1 MLNKGSELN
10 GGVCYLNSVVKIHS
24 WVFCFVVVEGRCAIL
39 WHQSKRTVMKFIINL
54 FTILFCTGAVFA
66 QQTISGKVTDA
77 KKNPIEGAN
86 IYLEGTYDGASS
98 DANGNFSFETTEEG
112 LQTLVISM
120 LSYEPHYEAGD
131 VSFFKEINITLVE
144 SVNSLSGV
152 TLTAG
157 TFEAG
162 DNSKVSVLKP
172 LDIVTTAGAA
182 GDFVAALQTLPG
194 TTTVN
199 EDGRL
204 FVRGGTANET
214 QVFIDGLR
222 VFQPFNATA
231 NNTPTRGRFSPFLFK
246 GISFSTGGYSAEYG
260 QALSSVLL
268 LNTTDVP
275 LQEKTDISIMSVGG
289 GLGHTEIWGD
299 QSLSINTSYVN
310 LAPYE
315 ALIPST
321 QGVNW
326 KSPYESIAGEGVFR
340 SKGEKSMFKL
350 YTGFNHANLDIEQE
364 DINFDDFVRFR
375 LKNNNLYFNTS
386 YKYYFKND
394 WSLTSGASI
403 AWDTNDIGIEADR
416 VDSKETSSHIK
427 FKARKN
433 FSNRYDLSF
442 GAEYFNTN
450 YNETYTDLNNDSFF
464 SGYNDGLWAAFAE
477 SDIFLSNKFAMKLGL
492 RATQSSLLDEFNLS
506 PRISLAYKPGKDGQF
521 SLAYGDFYQRPL
533 TEVVKFDQNVQM
545 EKATHYILNYQYIK
559 NGKTFRTELYYKD
572 YDQLVKFDTN
582 LPQFN
587 SNYSNT
593 GNGYAQGVDVFW
605 RDSKSIENLDYWAS
619 YSYLDT
625 ERDYRNFPE
634 RATPN
639 FAPKHNFSLV
649 TKYWVDKLRSQVGLS
664 YSYGSGRP
672 YNNPN
677 TPGFLQEKTRSYNNL
692 SFNWAYL
699 IDQQKILYF
708 SVSNLLGINNISN
721 YQYADTPNM
730 DGVYNRRAITPPA
743 DSFFFVG
750 FFWTISKDRKSNQL
764 DNL

>member
-1 MLNKGSELN
+1 M
-10 GGVCYLNSVVKIHS
+10 KI
-24 WVFCFVVVEGRCAIL
+24 V
-39 WHQSKRTVMKFIINL
+39 INL
-54 FTILFCTGAVFA
+54 ITLLLSTGFVFA
-66 QQTISGKVTDA
+66 QQTVTGKVTDT
-77 KKNPIEGAN
+77 KNKPIEGAN

-98 DANGNFSFETTEEG
+98 DANGNFSFETTEKG
-112 LQTLVISM
+112 LQTLVVSM
-120 LSYEPHYEAGD
+120 LSFEPHYEAGD
-131 VSFFKEINITLVE
+131 VSYFKNLDVKLME
-144 SVNSLSGV
+144 SINSLTGV

-204 FVRGGTANET
+204 FVRGGTAGET

-231 NNTPTRGRFSPFLFK
+231 NNMPTRGRFSPFLFK

-275 LQEKTDISIMSVGG
+275 VQEKTDISIMSVGG
-289 GLGHTEIWGD
+289 GLGHTTIWGD
-299 QSLSINTSYVN
+299 QSLSINTSYLN

-315 ALIPST
+315 TLIPST
-321 QGVNW
+321 QGVRWN
-326 KSPYESIAGEGVFR
+326 SPYESLSGEAVFR
-340 SKGEKSMFKL
+340 SKGEKSMLKL

-364 DINFDDFVRFR
+364 DINFDDYVQFR
-375 LKNNNLYFNTS
+375 LKNNNLYFNSS
-386 YKYYFKND
+386 YKYFFNND

-403 AWDTNDIGIEADR
+403 AWDTNDIGIQEDK
-416 VDSKETSSHIK
+416 VDTKETSSHVK
-427 FKARKN
+427 VKARKN
-433 FSNRYDLSF
+433 FSNRFDLSF
-442 GAEYFNTN
+442 GAEHFHSN
-450 YNETYTDLNNDSFF
+450 YNETYTDLDDNQFKSD
-464 SGYNDGLWAAFAE
+464 YKDGLWAAFAE
-477 SDIFLSNKFAMKLGL
+477 SDIFLSNKFAIKLGV
-492 RATQSSLLDEFNLS
+492 RATQSNLLDEFKIS
-506 PRISLAYKPGKDGQF
+506 PRVSLAYKPAEDGQF
-521 SLAYGDFYQRPL
+521 SFAYGDFYQRPI
-533 TEVVKFDQNVQM
+533 TEVVKFSQNLEM
-545 EKATHYILNYQYIK
+545 EKASHYILNYQYVK

-572 YDQLVKFDTN
+572 YDLLVKYDTDM
-582 LPQFN
+582 PQFN
-587 SNYSNT
+587 SNYTNLGS
-593 GNGYAQGVDVFW
+593 GYAKGVDVFW

-625 ERDYRNFPE
+625 ERDFRNFPE
-634 RATPN
+634 KATPN
-639 FAPKHNFSLV
+639 FAPKHNLSLV
-649 TKYWVDKLRSQVGLS
+649 TKYWVDKLRSQVGFS

-677 TPGFLQEKTRSYNNL
+677 TPDFMMERTRSYNNL

-699 IDQQKILYF
+699 LDKQKILYF
-708 SVSNLLGINNISN
+708 SVSNLLSFNNVSN
-721 YQYADTPNM
+721 YQYADTPDIN
-730 DGVYNRRAITPPA
+730 GVYNRRAITPPA

-750 FFWTISKDRKSNQL
+750 FFWTISSDGKSNQL

>member
-1 MLNKGSELN
+1 M
-10 GGVCYLNSVVKIHS
+10 KI
-24 WVFCFVVVEGRCAIL
+24 
-39 WHQSKRTVMKFIINL
+39 IINL
-54 FTILFCTGAVFA
+54 VTFLLCTGAIFS
-66 QQTISGKVTDA
+66 QQTITGKVTDA
-77 KKNPIEGAN
+77 KNNPIEGAN

-98 DANGNFSFETTEEG
+98 DENGNFSFETTEEG
-112 LQTLVISM
+112 LQTLIVSM
-120 LSYEPHYEAGD
+120 LSYESHYEAGD
-131 VSFFKEINITLVE
+131 VSYFKDLHIKLLE
-144 SVNSLSGV
+144 SVNSLTGV

-204 FVRGGTANET
+204 FVRGGTAGET

-289 GLGHTEIWGD
+289 GIGHTEIWGD
-299 QSLSINTSYVN
+299 QSLSLNTSYMN

-321 QGVNW
+321 QGVRW
-326 KSPYESIAGEGVFR
+326 KSPYESLSGEAVFR

-364 DINFDDFVRFR
+364 DINFDDYVRFR
-375 LKNNNLYFNTS
+375 LKNNNLYFNSS
-386 YKYYFKND
+386 YKYYFEND

-403 AWDTNDIGIEADR
+403 AWDTNDIDIQENR
-416 VDSKETSSHIK
+416 VDANETSSHIK
-427 FKARKN
+427 VKARKN
-433 FSNRYDLSF
+433 FSNRLDLSF
-442 GAEYFNTN
+442 GAEYFNTK
-450 YNETYTDLNNDSFF
+450 YDETYTDLNNEFYN
-464 SGYNDGLWAAFAE
+464 GYNDGLWAAFAE
-477 SDIFLSNKFAMKLGL
+477 SDIFLSNKFAMKLGV
-492 RATQSSLLDEFNLS
+492 RGTQSSLLDEFKVS
-506 PRISLAYKPGKDGQF
+506 PRVSLAYKPGEEGQF
-521 SLAYGDFYQRPL
+521 SLAYGDFFQRPL
-533 TEVVKFDQNVQM
+533 TEVVKFSQDLQM
-545 EKATHYILNYQYIK
+545 EKASHYILNYQYIN
-559 NGKTFRTELYYKD
+559 NGKTFRTELYYKN
-572 YDQLVKFDTN
+572 YDRLVKYDTDM
-582 LPQFN
+582 PQFN
-587 SNYSNT
+587 SNFTNLGS
-593 GNGYAQGVDVFW
+593 GYAKGIDIFW

-625 ERDYRNFPE
+625 ERNYQNFSGK
-634 RATPN
+634 AAPN
-639 FAPKHNFSLV
+639 FAPKHNLSVV
-649 TKYWVDKLRSQVGLS
+649 TKYWVNKLRSQVGFS

-677 TPGFLQEKTRSYNNL
+677 SSGFMQERTKSYNNL

-708 SVSNLLGINNISN
+708 SVSNLLGINNVSD
-721 YQYADTPNM
+721 YQYANTPNG
-730 DGVYNRRAITPPA
+730 DGIYDRRAITPPA

-750 FFWTISKDRKSNQL
+750 FFWTISSDGKSNQL

>member
-1 MLNKGSELN
+1 M
-10 GGVCYLNSVVKIHS
+10 KI
-24 WVFCFVVVEGRCAIL
+24 L
-39 WHQSKRTVMKFIINL
+39 INL
-54 FTILFCTGAVFA
+54 ITLLLCTGALFS
-66 QQTISGKVTDA
+66 QQSITGKVTDA
-77 KKNPIEGAN
+77 KNKPIEGAN

-112 LQTLVISM
+112 LQTLIVSM
-120 LSYEPHYEAGD
+120 LSFEPHHEAGD
-131 VSFFKEINITLVE
+131 IGYFNDLHITLME

-204 FVRGGTANET
+204 FVRGGTAGET

-222 VFQPFNATA
+222 VFQPFNATP

-275 LQEKTDISIMSVGG
+275 LQEKTDVSIMSVGG
-289 GLGHTEIWGD
+289 GVGHTKIWGD
-299 QSLSINTSYVN
+299 QSLSINTNYLN

-321 QGVNW
+321 QGVRWN
-326 KSPYESIAGEGVFR
+326 SPYESISGEAVFR
-340 SKGEKSMFKL
+340 SRGEKSMFKL
-350 YTGFNHANLDIEQE
+350 YTGFNHTNLDIEQE
-364 DINFDDFVRFR
+364 DINFEDYERFR
-375 LKNNNLYFNTS
+375 LKNNNLYLNSS
-386 YKYYFKND
+386 YKYYFAND

-403 AWDTNDIGIEADR
+403 AWDSNDIGIEQDR
-416 VDSKETSSHIK
+416 VDIGEIATHLKVKI
-427 FKARKN
+427 RKN
-433 FSNRYDLSF
+433 FSNQYDLSF
-442 GAEYFNTN
+442 GTEYFHTN
-450 YNETYTDLNNDSFF
+450 YDETFTDTDVDAFK
-464 SGYNDGLWAAFAE
+464 SGYADGLLAAFAE
-477 SDIFLSNKFAMKLGL
+477 SDIFLSNTFAMKLGV
-492 RATQSSLLDEFNLS
+492 RATHSSLLDGFEVS
-506 PRISLAYKPGKDGQF
+506 PRVSLAYKPGDEGQF

-533 TEVVKFDQNVQM
+533 SDVLKFEQDLEM
-545 EKATHYILNYQYIK
+545 EKASHYILNYQYTN

-572 YDQLVKFDTN
+572 YDRLIKFDTDV
-582 LPQFN
+582 PQFN
-587 SNYSNT
+587 SMYTNS
-593 GNGYAQGVDVFW
+593 GGGYAKGIDVFW
-605 RDSKSIENLDYWAS
+605 RDSKSIDHLDYWFS
-619 YSYLDT
+619 YSFLDT

-634 RATPN
+634 KATPN
-639 FAPKHNFSLV
+639 FAPRHNISLV
-649 TKYWVDKLRSQVGLS
+649 TKYWVDKLRSQIGLS

-672 YNNPN
+672 YHNPNNP
-677 TPGFLQEKTRSYNNL
+677 GFMEERTKSYNNL

-708 SVSNLLGINNISN
+708 SISNLLSINNISN
-721 YQYADTPNM
+721 YQYADAPDVNGFY
-730 DGVYNRRAITPPA
+730 DRRAITPPA

-750 FFWTISKDRKSNQL
+750 FFWTISTDGKSNQL

>member
-1 MLNKGSELN
+1 MAKQ
-10 GGVCYLNSVVKIHS
+10 VDP
-24 WVFCFVVVEGRCAIL
+24 IL
-39 WHQSKRTVMKFIINL
+39 CHQKRTVMKIIINL
-54 FTILFCTGAVFA
+54 VTFLLYTGAVFS
-66 QQTISGKVTDA
+66 QQTIMGKVTDA
-77 KKNPIEGAN
+77 KNNPITGAN

-98 DANGNFSFETTEEG
+98 DENGNFSFETTEEG
-112 LQTLVISM
+112 LQTLVVSM
-120 LSYEPHYEAGD
+120 LSYESHYEAGD
-131 VSFFKEINITLVE
+131 VSYFRDLHIKLVE
-144 SVNSLSGV
+144 SVNSLTGV

-204 FVRGGTANET
+204 FVRGGTAGET

-299 QSLSINTSYVN
+299 RSLSINTSYMN

-321 QGVNW
+321 QGVRWN
-326 KSPYESIAGEGVFR
+326 SPYESISGETVFR

-350 YTGFNHANLDIEQE
+350 YTGFNHANLDIDQE
-364 DINFDDFVRFR
+364 DINFDDYIRFR
-375 LKNNNLYFNTS
+375 LKNNNLYFNSS
-386 YKYYFKND
+386 YKYYFEND

-403 AWDTNDIGIEADR
+403 AWDTNDIGIQENR
-416 VDSKETSSHIK
+416 VDAKETSSHIK
-427 FKARKN
+427 VKARKN
-433 FSNRYDLSF
+433 FSNRFDLSF
-442 GAEYFNTN
+442 GTEYFNTK
-450 YNETYTDLNNDSFF
+450 YDETYTDLNNDEFY
-464 SGYNDGLWAAFAE
+464 SGYNDGLWAAFVE
-477 SDIFLSNKFAMKLGL
+477 SDIFLSNKFAMKLGV
-492 RATQSSLLDEFNLS
+492 RGTQSSLLDEFKVS
-506 PRISLAYKPGKDGQF
+506 PRVSLAYKPGEDGQF
-521 SLAYGDFYQRPL
+521 SLAYGDFFQRPL
-533 TEVVKFDQNVQM
+533 TEVVKFDQDLQM
-545 EKATHYILNYQYIK
+545 EKASHYILNYQYIN

-572 YDQLVKFDTN
+572 YDRLVKYDTEV
-582 LPQFN
+582 PQFN
-587 SNYSNT
+587 ADYNNF
-593 GNGYAQGVDVFW
+593 GGGYAKGIDLFW
-605 RDSKSIENLDYWAS
+605 RDSKSIENLDYWFS
-619 YSYLDT
+619 YSFLDT
-625 ERDYRNFPE
+625 ERDYQNFPQK
-634 RATPN
+634 ATPN
-639 FAPKHNFSLV
+639 FAPKHNVSLV

-672 YNNPN
+672 YHNPN
-677 TPGFLQEKTRSYNNL
+677 ALGFMQERTKSYNNL

-708 SVSNLLGINNISN
+708 SVSNLLGINNVSD
-721 YQYADTPNM
+721 YQYANTPNG
-730 DGVYNRRAITPPA
+730 DGVYDRRAITPPA

-750 FFWTISKDRKSNQL
+750 FFWTISSDGKSNQL

>member
-1 MLNKGSELN
+1 M
-10 GGVCYLNSVVKIHS
+10 KII
-24 WVFCFVVVEGRCAIL
+24 F
-39 WHQSKRTVMKFIINL
+39 NL
-54 FTILFCTGAVFA
+54 ITFLLCTGIVFA
-66 QQTISGKVTDA
+66 QQTITGKVTDA
-77 KKNPIEGAN
+77 KNNPIEGAN

-98 DANGNFSFETTEEG
+98 DANGNFSFVTAEEG
-112 LQTLVISM
+112 LQTLIVSI

-131 VSFFKEINITLVE
+131 VSYFKDLHIKLME

-204 FVRGGTANET
+204 FVRGGTAGKT

-275 LQEKTDISIMSVGG
+275 LQEETDISIMSVGG
-289 GLGHTEIWGD
+289 GVGHTKIWGD
-299 QSLSINTSYVN
+299 QSLSFNTSYMN

-321 QGVNW
+321 QGVRW
-326 KSPYESIAGEGVFR
+326 KSPYESLSGEAVFR

-364 DINFDDFVRFR
+364 DINFDDYVRFR
-375 LKNNNLYFNTS
+375 LKNNNLYFNSS
-386 YKYYFKND
+386 YKYYFEND

-403 AWDTNDIGIEADR
+403 AWDTNDIDIQENR
-416 VDSKETSSHIK
+416 VDANETSSHIK
-427 FKARKN
+427 VKARKN
-433 FSNRYDLSF
+433 FSNRLDLSF
-442 GAEYFNTN
+442 GAEYFNTK
-450 YNETYTDLNNDSFF
+450 YDETYTDLNNEFYN
-464 SGYNDGLWAAFAE
+464 GYNDGLWAAFAE
-477 SDIFLSNKFAMKLGL
+477 SDIFLSNKFAMKLGV
-492 RATQSSLLDEFNLS
+492 RGTQSSLLDEFKVS
-506 PRISLAYKPGKDGQF
+506 PRVSLAYKPGEEGQF
-521 SLAYGDFYQRPL
+521 SLAYGDFFQRPL
-533 TEVVKFDQNVQM
+533 TEVVKFSQDLQM
-545 EKATHYILNYQYIK
+545 EKASHYILNYQYIN
-559 NGKTFRTELYYKD
+559 NGKTFRTELYYKN
-572 YDQLVKFDTN
+572 YDRLVKYDTDM
-582 LPQFN
+582 PQFN
-587 SNYSNT
+587 SNFTNLGS
-593 GNGYAQGVDVFW
+593 GYAKGIDIFW

-625 ERDYRNFPE
+625 ERNYQNFSGK
-634 RATPN
+634 AAPN
-639 FAPKHNFSLV
+639 FAPKHNLSVV
-649 TKYWVDKLRSQVGLS
+649 TKYWVNKLRSQVGFS

-677 TPGFLQEKTRSYNNL
+677 SSGFMQERTKSYNNL

-708 SVSNLLGINNISN
+708 SVSNLLGINNVSD
-721 YQYADTPNM
+721 YQYANTPNG
-730 DGVYNRRAITPPA
+730 DGIYDRRAITPPA

-750 FFWTISKDRKSNQL
+750 FFWTISSDGKSNQL

>member
-1 MLNKGSELN
+1 MKNTI
-10 GGVCYLNSVVKIHS
+10 YI
-24 WVFCFVVVEGRCAIL
+24 IL
-39 WHQSKRTVMKFIINL
+39 
-54 FTILFCTGAVFA
+54 ILFSSGTLLA
-66 QQTISGKVTDA
+66 QHTISGRVTDS
-77 KKNPIEGAN
+77 KNNPIEGAN

-98 DANGNFSFETTEEG
+98 DAQGKFTFETAEEG
-112 LQTLVISM
+112 MQTLVVSM
-120 LSYEPHYEAGD
+120 LSYETHYEAGD
-131 VSFFKEINITLVE
+131 ISFFTDMEVKLLE
-144 SVNSLSGV
+144 SFNSLDGV

-162 DNSKVSVLKP
+162 DNSKASVLKP

-204 FVRGGTANET
+204 FVRGGTADET

-275 LQEKTDISIMSVGG
+275 VQEQTDISIMSVGG
-289 GLGHTEIWGD
+289 GIGHTKIWNEE
-299 QSLSINTSYVN
+299 QSLSLNINYIN
-310 LAPYE
+310 LSPYE
-315 ALIPST
+315 ELIPST
-321 QGVNW
+321 QGVHW
-326 KSPYESIAGEGVFR
+326 ISPYESISGETVFR

-375 LKNNNLYFNTS
+375 LKNNNLYFNGS
-386 YKYYFKND
+386 YKYYFEND
-394 WSLTSGASI
+394 WSLISGASI
-403 AWDTNDIGIEADR
+403 AWDTNDIGIMEDQ
-416 VDSKETSSHIK
+416 VDTKETSSHLK
-427 FKARKN
+427 LKARKN
-433 FSNRYDLSF
+433 FSNRFDLSF
-442 GAEYFNTN
+442 GAEYFHTD
-450 YNETYTDLNNDSFF
+450 YDETFEDASNNRFENGF
-464 SGYNDGLWAAFAE
+464 VDGLWAAFAE
-477 SDIFLSNKFAMKLGL
+477 SDIFLSHQFAMKLGV
-492 RATQSSLLDEFNLS
+492 RAEQTSLLDEFQLS
-506 PRISLAYKPGKDGQF
+506 PRASLAYKPWENGQF

-533 TEVVKFDQNVQM
+533 TEVVKFDAEVGM
-545 EKATHYILNYQYIK
+545 ERATHYILNYQYIN
-559 NGKTFRTELYYKD
+559 NGKTFRAEAYYKD
-572 YDQLVKFDTN
+572 YDGLVQFNTEM
-582 LPQFN
+582 PQFN
-587 SNYSNT
+587 SVYTNA
-593 GNGYAQGVDVFW
+593 GGGYAQGIDVFW
-605 RDSKSIENLDYWAS
+605 RDSKSIKNLDYWAS

-625 ERDYRNFPE
+625 ERQYRNFPE
-634 RATPN
+634 QATPN

-649 TKYWVDKLRSQVGLS
+649 TKYWVNDLRSQIGFS
-664 YSYGSGRP
+664 YAYATGRP
-672 YNNPN
+672 YDNPN
-677 TPGFLQEKTRSYNNL
+677 TADFMGERTRPFNNL

-708 SVSNLLGINNISN
+708 SVNNALGTNNISN
-721 YQYADTPNM
+721 YQYANTPNS
-730 DGVYNRRAITPPA
+730 DGFFDRRAITPPA

-750 FFWTISKDRKSNQL
+750 FFWTISTDGKSNQL

>member
-1 MLNKGSELN
+1 M
-10 GGVCYLNSVVKIHS
+10 KI
-24 WVFCFVVVEGRCAIL
+24 FIKLIIL
-39 WHQSKRTVMKFIINL
+39 
-54 FTILFCTGAVFA
+54 LFCTGAVFG
-66 QQTISGKVTDA
+66 QQTISGKITDTRN
-77 KKNPIEGAN
+77 NPIEGAN

-98 DANGNFSFETTEEG
+98 DTHGNFSFETTEEG
-112 LQTLVISM
+112 IQTLIVSM
-120 LSYEPHYEAGD
+120 LSFEPRYEVGD
-131 VSFFKEINITLVE
+131 VSYFQNLHLKLME

-162 DNSKVSVLKP
+162 NNSKASVLKP
-172 LDIVTTAGAA
+172 LDIVTTAGAT

-204 FVRGGTANET
+204 FVRGGTAGET

-275 LQEKTDISIMSVGG
+275 LQEQTEISIMSVGG

-299 QSLSINTSYVN
+299 RSLSINTSYMN

-321 QGVNW
+321 QGVRWN
-326 KSPYESIAGEGVFR
+326 SPYESISGEAIFR
-340 SKGEKSMFKL
+340 SKGKKSMFKL
-350 YTGFNHANLDIEQE
+350 YTGFNHSNLDIEQE
-364 DINFDDFVRFR
+364 DINFDDFVRFG
-375 LKNNNLYFNTS
+375 LKNNNLYFNSS
-386 YKYYFKND
+386 YKHYLKND

-403 AWDTNDIGIEADR
+403 AWDTSDIGVEENK
-416 VDSKETSSHIK
+416 VDVEETSSHIK
-427 FKARKN
+427 VKARKN

-442 GAEYFNTN
+442 GAEYFHTQ
-450 YNETYTDLNNDSFF
+450 YDETFTDTDAGSFDNGF
-464 SGYNDGLWAAFAE
+464 TDGLWAAFAE
-477 SDIFLSNKFAMKLGL
+477 SDIFLSNKFAMKLGV
-492 RATQSSLLDEFNLS
+492 RATQSSLLDEFKVS
-506 PRISLAYKPGKDGQF
+506 PRLSLAYKPGENGQF
-521 SLAYGDFYQRPL
+521 SVAYGDFYQRPL
-533 TEVVKFDQNVQM
+533 SDVIKFDESLSM
-545 EKATHYILNYQYIK
+545 EKASHYILNYQYIN
-559 NGKTFRTELYYKD
+559 NGKTFRTEVYYKD
-572 YDQLVKFDTN
+572 YDRLVKYDSET
-582 LPQFN
+582 PEFN
-587 SNYSNT
+587 SDYSNS
-593 GNGYAQGVDVFW
+593 GGGYAQGIDIFW
-605 RDSKSIENLDYWAS
+605 RDSKSIENLDYWFS

-625 ERDYRNFPE
+625 ERDYQNFPE

-639 FAPKHNFSLV
+639 FAPKHNASLV
-649 TKYWVDKLRSQVGLS
+649 TKYWLDKLRSQVGLS

-672 YNNPN
+672 YHNPNNP
-677 TPGFLQEKTRSYNNL
+677 GFMQEKTKSYNNL

-708 SVSNLLGINNISN
+708 SVSNLLSLNNVSN
-721 YQYADTPNM
+721 YQYANTP
-730 DGVYNRRAITPPA
+730 DFGGVYNRRAITAPA

-750 FFWTISKDRKSNQL
+750 FFWTISTDGKSNQL